1 MRREFSFMKHFL
13 QICQHAFADAGNGEH
28 LLWFTYEVCN
38 LLRQGFYSF
47 GSVAVRTDAKRVL
60 AVDLHQVGGLIE
72 NPGNRLVVHEER
84 LKQSHTKEEVD
95 EQTRSYG
102 MNIVGRVPEKGIR

>member
-1 MRREFSFMKHFL
+1 MRREPPFAEHFL
-13 QICQHAFADAGNGEH
+13 KIVQHPFADAGNGEH

-72 NPGNRLVVHEER
+72 NPGNRLVVHEKR
-84 LKQSHTKEEVD
+84 LKQSHAKEEAD
-95 EQTRSYG
+95 EQTR
-102 MNIVGRVPEKGIR
+102 